1 MKNFIIELLDTL
13 DQTGT
18 DPAIQLSVLNL
29 IQKHSPAS
37 TQEPEAPQAPGIT
50 KESIMAI
57 PNPVERIQAI
67 RANPTLFEAANT
79 HNELENKFQ
88 D

>member
-1 MKNFIIELLDTL
+1 MGKYETLRDAVLELTNVGEDKDLHNFIKDLSADIERME
-13 DQTGT
+13 G
-18 DPAIQLSVLNL
+18 NE
-29 IQKHSPAS
+29 QK
-37 TQEPEAPQAPGIT
+37 QKPGVT

-57 PNPVERIQAI
+57 TNPVERIQAI

-79 HNELENKFQ
+79 NNELENKFQ